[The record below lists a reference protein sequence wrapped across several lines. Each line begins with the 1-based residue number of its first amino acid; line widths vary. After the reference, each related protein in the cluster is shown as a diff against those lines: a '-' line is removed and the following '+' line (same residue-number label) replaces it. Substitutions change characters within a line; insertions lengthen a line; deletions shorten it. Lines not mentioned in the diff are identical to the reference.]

1 MKDSI
6 PFFSIVL
13 PTFNRAKELK
23 KAIDSILSQTY
34 NNFELII
41 IDNHSIDETDNV
53 LKNIIDSR
61 IRIIKIHNE
70 GIIAK
75 SRNLGISISKGL
87 YIAFLDSDD
96 LWYNN
101 KLEVCYCTIKK
112 NNPDFLYHEMII
124 NTNHFKL
131 VKKNIG
137 SISYNKPVYL
147 DLLNKG
153 NMIANS
159 SVVVKKNILNLVEG
173 FNENIELITSEDFEC
188 WLNIANLTNKFFF
201 INEILGVYLNNDNSE
216 SKKVDKTISSNNFIF
231 KHHLIPSIANKSI
244 NKIPEWYY
252 YNMTRAYYINGNNIE
267 AIRFAK
273 LSMVNSR
280 FWIKIKLFYML
291 FFLKLKNC

>member
-41 IDNHSIDETDNV
+41 IDNHSIDDTDNV
-53 LKNIIDSR
+53 LKSIIDSR

-101 KLEVCYCTIKK
+101 KLQVCYCTIKK

-131 VKKNIG
+131 VKNNIG

-159 SVVVKKNILNLVEG
+159 SVVVKKNILNLVNG

-188 WLNIANLTNKFFF
+188 WLNIAKLTDKFLF
-201 INEILGVYLNNDNSE
+201 INVILGVYLNNDNSE
-216 SKKVDKTISSNNFIF
+216 SKKVDKTISSNNFILK
-231 KHHLIPSIANKSI
+231 KHLMPSIANESI
-244 NKIPEWYY
+244 NKLPVWYY
-252 YNMTRAYYINGNNIE
+252 YNMTRAYYINGNNKE

-273 LSMVNSR
+273 LSMKNSC

-291 FFLKLKNC
+291 FFIKIKN